1 MLLKDSKLLE
11 ALSKGIIESLKKF
24 DKKLGLHSAQFISV
38 QWSLLLVSGSNTAA
52 HVWRSF

>member
-11 ALSKGIIESLKKF
+11 ARSKGIIESLKKF